1 MTLLATRTDDQ
12 NEVAEEEL
20 YSDDECGEDEDAEL
34 QRPPRHRDTDIQD
47 IEDDDD
53 NETSESEDSIEGLDT
68 SEAVVV
74 EEADTDDEEDILT
87 ATAIVD
93 PNHLGINSVDH
104 GDETPKK
111 RRRSTPKR
119 KRFDRDEA
127 AAEARAMLHNT
138 LSRLPSVVGEGSHV
152 IRSMGKIRT
161 DDTRYSNRHHIY
173 PVGFSCDRYEFSP
186 VHGRI
191 LKLRCTILDGATV
204 RAKQKQMGLEVT
216 VSEGPLFRIMW
227 GPGIDDETDSPSEYS
242 YDMDRYS
249 EAITKASYLAFNQ
262 RALIPM
268 EGLRVRVKYEG
279 DQYYAGTIISVEDN
293 GDGST
298 EISVQY
304 DDGSTEQAK
313 YPDPDITLIPPGGYF
328 YVLQYSMHDHT
339 QTFFQAPMMNI
350 WRMEK

>member
-1 MTLLATRTDDQ
+1 MTLLVTRSDDE
-12 NEVAEEEL
+12 NDVIEEEL
-20 YSDDECGEDEDAEL
+20 YSDDECEDEDAEL
-34 QRPPRHRDTDIQD
+34 HRIPRHRDD
-47 IEDDDD
+47 EDDE
-53 NETSESEDSIEGLDT
+53 NETSESDDSDEGLDT
-68 SEAVVV
+68 SEAVVIA
-74 EEADTDDEEDILT
+74 EADSDDDEEILT

-93 PNHLGINSVDH
+93 QNHLEINAIDQ

-127 AAEARAMLHNT
+127 AAEARAMLHHT

-161 DDTRYSNRHHIY
+161 DDARYSNQHHIY

-204 RAKQKQMGLEVT
+204 RAKQKEMGLEVT

-249 EAITKASYLAFNQ
+249 EPITKASYLAFNK
-262 RALIPM
+262 RNLTPM
-268 EGLRVRVKYEG
+268 EGMRVRVKYEG
-279 DQYYAGTIISVEDN
+279 DQYYAGTIVSVEEN
-293 GDGST
+293 EDGTT

-304 DDGSTEQAK
+304 DDGSTEQAE
-313 YPDPDITLIPPGGYF
+313 YPDPDITLIPPGEHFKYNK
-328 YVLQYSMHDHT
+328 T
-339 QTFFQAPMMNI
+339 
-350 WRMEK
+350 K